1 MRDTLLTIHILAS
14 GVWIG
19 TNVMGFV
26 VNPRIN
32 PRASAIA
39 SDHWHRTV
47 VGFKYYLYVPAFL
60 TILVTGVLLITAV
73 DDSPYELSDTFVL
86 VGFLAVIFGSVL
98 GTIYFPRQGG
108 KGGSGLRC
116 RRHGG
121 GEVDRAEDRVLV
133 ARRHG
138 RYRGCRGGY
147 GQHLG
152 GLTGC
157 IPVDVLVPLKYC
169 LSSPSSD

>member
-1 MRDTLLTIHILAS
+1 MRDTLLSIHILAS

-47 VGFKYYLYVPAFL
+47 VGFKNYLYIPAL
-60 TILVTGVLLITAV
+60 VTILVTGILLITAV
-73 DDSPYELSDTFVL
+73 VDSPYELSDTFVL

-98 GTIYFPRQGG
+98 GTICFPRQGG
-108 KGGSGLRC
+108 KAAAAY
-116 RRHGG
+116 
-121 GEVDRAEDRVLV
+121 DADDMV
-133 ARRHG
+133 AVKSIEQKIALWSLLDMVVIVVAVVAMVSTWG
-138 RYRGCRGGY
+138 
-147 GQHLG
+147 
-152 GLTGC
+152 
-157 IPVDVLVPLKYC
+157 V
-169 LSSPSSD
+169 